1 MRANQSAHQSFNSHY
16 FFLLIIHFQISSKL
30 VASMPHP
37 NKTKKQGKPKM
48 SLQVNSIKEK
58 KNNVTCFYVRK
69 TYQIYRF

>member
-37 NKTKKQGKPKM
+37 NNTKKQGKPKM

-58 KNNVTCFYVRK
+58 KKQCDLLLCKENLSNL
-69 TYQIYRF
+69 